1 MSEANKL
8 FEEVLSR
15 RERADATRSALAVLQ
30 RFRFLFGL
38 PGAIEKNIK
47 KGDYD
52 AVINDYARVMNLFG
66 NTDVPVSKKLKKI
79 VLQCLLFHYLCQLW
93 KFVLCRFLEKFLLR
107 WNQELPNYV
116 SFSITVLKRLQL
128 L

>member
-1 MSEANKL
+1 MLEANKL
-8 FEEVLSR
+8 FEDVLSR

-38 PGAIEKNIK
+38 PGAIEKNTK

-66 NTDVPVSKKLKKI
+66 NTEVPVSLHPNKFP
-79 VLQCLLFHYLCQLW
+79 VL
-93 KFVLCRFLEKFLLR
+93 
-107 WNQELPNYV
+107 
-116 SFSITVLKRLQL
+116 
-128 L
+128 

>member
-8 FEEVLSR
+8 FEDVLSR

-66 NTDVPVSKKLKKI
+66 STDVPVCINCWSPFENMSRCSPFTFHQQQLYFRCSKK
-79 VLQCLLFHYLCQLW
+79 F
-93 KFVLCRFLEKFLLR
+93 
-107 WNQELPNYV
+107 
-116 SFSITVLKRLQL
+116 
-128 L
+128 